1 MYHINQKFL
10 DEVANI
16 DVGDMDAWG
25 ARLLNIIEEH
35 ETTNDSAR
43 QEEEQ
48 EEA

>member
-1 MYHINQKFL
+1 MYHINQKFI

-16 DVGDMDAWG
+16 DVGDLEEWG
-25 ARLLNIIEEH
+25 ARLLNIIEEQ
-35 ETTNDSAR
+35 EVEPAN